1 MNLSNASATANLV
14 WAVLES
20 TLILGAGLKFFFTI
34 KARLDNIENYTYK
47 RNGGSS
53 MADSLARLEDAV
65 KENTKLTQKTA
76 TAVAKLEGRFDNHIE
91 ENRK

>member
-14 WAVLES
+14 WAALES

-76 TAVAKLEGRFDNHIE
+76 TAFAKLEGRFDNHIE